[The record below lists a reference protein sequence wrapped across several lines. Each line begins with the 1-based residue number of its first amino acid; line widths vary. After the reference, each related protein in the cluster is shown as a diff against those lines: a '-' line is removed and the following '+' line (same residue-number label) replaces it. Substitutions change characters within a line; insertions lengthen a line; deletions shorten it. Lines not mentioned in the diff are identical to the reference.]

1 VSDDLNHYE
10 VLGVEP
16 SATKEEIRAAYQE
29 RLDSSQQVQAREHAA
44 KRPNESAVASAR
56 AEEAGLRSAWQVLS
70 DPYQR
75 GRYDASIDVPE
86 TPSGDSGEVELVD
99 DSSDNGQTTQQ
110 STRMTRRQQLDA
122 NRPPV
127 VTLDGTPLE
136 LAETGRRA
144 TAAAID
150 TVSMIAIYLAVV
162 TILGAVTNFKAD
174 SGPAFAVT
182 TGTLFATVIAWL
194 VIPTAIG
201 GQTLGK
207 RFTKI
212 QMVSRNTGHL
222 AQPSKVMMHYLPAIA
237 CLLIL
242 PGFGA
247 PLALMIGLSFMMTR
261 DGLSLGDKAAKTV
274 VVIARYKPERIPG

>member
-274 VVIARYKPERIPG
+274 VVIARYKPQRVGT

>member
-1 VSDDLNHYE
+1 MSDELNHYE

-29 RLDSSQQVQAREHAA
+29 RLDSSKQAQAREHAA
-44 KRPNESAVASAR
+44 KRPNETAIASAR
-56 AEEAGLRSAWQVLS
+56 ADEAGLRSAWQVLS

-75 GRYDASIDVPE
+75 GRYDASLDLPE
-86 TPSGDSGEVELVD
+86 PDAEDGNEVELVD
-99 DSSDNGQTTQQ
+99 ESSDNGQ
-110 STRMTRRQQLDA
+110 SAAPAKRMTRRQQLDA

-127 VTLDGTPLE
+127 VTNDGTPLE

-150 TVSMIAIYLAVV
+150 TVSMVAIYLALV
-162 TILGAVTNFKAD
+162 TLLGAVTDFKTD

-182 TGTLFATVIAWL
+182 TGTLFATVIGWL
-194 VIPTAIG
+194 VIPTTIG

-207 RFTKI
+207 RFTKT
-212 QMVSRNTGHL
+212 QMVSRETGHL
-222 AQPSKVMMHYLPAIA
+222 PAPSKVLLHYLPAIA
-237 CLLIL
+237 ALLIL

-261 DGLSLGDKAAKTV
+261 DGLSLGDKVAKTV
-274 VVIARYKPERIPG
+274 VVIARYKPQRVVA

>member
-1 VSDDLNHYE
+1 VSDDLNHYD

-16 SATKEEIRAAYQE
+16 NATKEEIRAAYQE
-29 RLDSSQQVQAREHAA
+29 RLDSSQQAQAREHAA
-44 KRPNESAVASAR
+44 KRPNESAIASAR

-75 GRYDASIDVPE
+75 GRYDASIDLPE
-86 TPSGDSGEVELVD
+86 TSVDDGGEVELVD
-99 DSSDNGQTTQQ
+99 DSTDNGQ
-110 STRMTRRQQLDA
+110 STAQAKPMTRRQQLDA

-127 VTLDGTPLE
+127 TTSDGTPLE

-150 TVSMIAIYLAVV
+150 VVSMVAIYLALV
-162 TILGAVTNFKAD
+162 TILGAITDFKAD

-182 TGTLFATVIAWL
+182 TGTLFATVIGWL
-194 VIPTAIG
+194 VLPTTIC

-212 QMVSRNTGHL
+212 QMVSRNSGHL
-222 AQPSKVMMHYLPAIA
+222 PQPSKVLLHYLPAIA
-237 CLLIL
+237 ALLIL

-274 VVIARYKPERIPG
+274 VVIARYKPQRVGA

>member
-1 VSDDLNHYE
+1 MSDDLNHYE

-29 RLDSSQQVQAREHAA
+29 RLDSSQQAQAREHAA
-44 KRPNESAVASAR
+44 KRPNESAIASSR

-75 GRYDASIDVPE
+75 GRYDASIDLPE
-86 TPSGDSGEVELVD
+86 VTGDPSSEVELVD
-99 DSSDNGQTTQQ
+99 ESSENGQTTVPDK
-110 STRMTRRQQLDA
+110 RMTRRQQLDA

-127 VTLDGTPLE
+127 VTDDGTPLE

-150 TVSMIAIYLAVV
+150 TVSMIAIYLALV
-162 TILGAVTNFKAD
+162 TLLGAVTDFKAD

-182 TGTLFATVIAWL
+182 TGTLFATVIGWL
-194 VIPTAIG
+194 VIPSTIA
-201 GQTLGK
+201 GQTVGK

-212 QMVSRNTGHL
+212 QLVSRSTGHL
-222 AQPSKVMMHYLPAIA
+222 PQPSKVLLHYLPAIA

-274 VVIARYKPERIPG
+274 VVIARYKPERVPG